1 MARSLTLAAAKEQL
15 KNAET
20 EIAVLQV
27 QFKNL
32 DEKVDDLRTDIKDVR
47 ENIASASESTQALL
61 KGFQD
66 GNNKAH
72 RDLALKIS
80 AIEKWKWM
88 MMGAGI
94 VIGSLGWPL
103 IANMLGM

>member
-27 QFKNL
+27 QFRNL

>member
-32 DEKVDDLRTDIKDVR
+32 DEKVDDLKTDIKDVR

>member
-32 DEKVDDLRTDIKDVR
+32 DEKVDELKTDIKDVR

-61 KGFQD
+61 RSFQD

-72 RDLALKIS
+72 RDLTLKIS

-88 MMGAGI
+88 MMGAG
-94 VIGSLGWPL
+94 VVVGALGWPAL
-103 IANMLGM
+103 SNMLGM

>member
-47 ENIASASESTQALL
+47 ENIASASENTQALL